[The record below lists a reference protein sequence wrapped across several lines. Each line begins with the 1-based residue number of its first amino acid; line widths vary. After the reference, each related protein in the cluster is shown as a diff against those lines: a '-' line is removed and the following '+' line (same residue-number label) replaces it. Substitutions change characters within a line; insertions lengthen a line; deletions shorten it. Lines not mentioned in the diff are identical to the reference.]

1 MKVRNK
7 IVRLRKQQP
16 LLTGSEIIRK
26 IGISRQYVSKILKQE
41 GLHNT
46 QPTYK
51 NKVVTCKVCGRSTPK
66 GQQLCPTGD
75 CKDKYYNI
83 GVTCS
88 FCKVSFVLKRGHIVQ
103 RYNRGLKHI
112 YCSSTCY
119 AKGQKDGLS
128 RKEHNEAKNKTF

>member
-1 MKVRNK
+1 MK
-7 IVRLRKQQP
+7 I
-16 LLTGSEIIRK
+16 
-26 IGISRQYVSKILKQE
+26 
-41 GLHNT
+41 
-46 QPTYK
+46 
-51 NKVVTCKVCGRSTPK
+51 NKVNIYVIS
-66 GQQLCPTGD
+66 
-75 CKDKYYNI
+75 KDKYYNI